1 MDPAILIHAVTNAQ
15 ALVKHS
21 ARLTPTSAFPRH
33 HQLGCAV
40 VICAC
45 FESQTETDILAS
57 VFRKPAA
64 LNYQTLFN
72 AIQEPRSLEAV
83 RYGSAKAFYIDLK
96 SVYSTLAVLSQIAP
110 GIWKAAKTMD
120 SFTDDAWMTVVSLQA
135 EKVENGE
142 LENPLPDAHQLFATP
157 DAADDPRPP
166 CLADTP
172 VEAVLESLSGRLT
185 AAARAQ
191 LPSNRTGEGPPRLAL
206 ALPTST
212 ADALADDPEIEVL
225 YPPAASLK
233 RLRTPERCP
242 HPPSPSSL
250 DTLLPPSATKR
261 ARLEHDHGVDEL
273 GWLRPQTLKQAL
285 HAPLEG
291 LRRTMADAPEQLS
304 SLRLL
309 DGAIHALILAAKRV
323 PKPIKA
329 EEPEGDAAGD
339 RATAKRARL
348 CLQRIYHEIH
358 ALDFAHYCSAMTAP
372 PTAEET
378 ANDAAIHAAHLAAFA
393 RTMRR
398 KVRAHVRI
406 LLPPTPASG
415 PTPSPLTE
423 EREGSTADAERDW
436 VVQQLVV
443 AEREESRR
451 SSSASHPADAED
463 DEPGAAKLRTQI
475 LNAFVSPAGA
485 GVPGTAPLAC
495 LRFKTLAVRVGSWV
509 RIFDPARP
517 SKPVAVVVVARFL
530 RAADVPTDTGHRPLA
545 KELFRAVLDC
555 CAVLHIDDY
564 LRARPTDEAGLS
576 TTHVCRYGYNPI
588 LHQLTRLSAAEFT
601 QLPLQ
606 KPPARAGARA
616 KPADDARFAFPRAMS
631 DPLGVPGSHH
641 HQLRADP
648 STALPRRASEFN
660 PRTTTSMEVPSPI
673 SLLDPCLTEPPSAP
687 PPPPTAAD
695 IPVPHTADPPLLPS
709 FHTAQDARQ
718 APVPYPRPTPA
729 PAAAKQQ
736 YALLDRQY
744 VPNNQ
749 QRAAGQQA
757 GVGSFGQRPQQAQ
770 TPQHSP
776 LQVHIPLQQP
786 GPPGQHQT
794 TAQQFDLRQG
804 LHYSPRSNHVQ
815 NSPSAGQLTSPR
827 LPLGTPKLSPHPH
840 PGSSYPAGVNG
851 AVNGKEP
858 SQFESR
864 AGSQVLNSSP
874 TGPTREPTQSVSSP
888 TLGPPYP
895 RGSQQAQ
902 IGRYMLGSAPA
913 PGTDPTVK
921 WLTSLLDYAPPGEP
935 AEIPL
940 SWIYAEFQKHCARV
954 GADAGLSMPALA
966 DKILAAFSRSPSLPP
981 ATLANS
987 NSTNPVIRGLRPR
1000 PHPPPPSAG
1009 YPRQQVD
1016 GPSSTPTMQ
1025 HESWPRIRNESVL
1038 SVNEEHRSLRETLRH
1053 EIYQEFATSY
1063 HQSLEHQLER
1073 QQKEIEIMKAD
1084 LQWIKGFLVSQSK
1097 TQKQTAS
1104 AEHQLL
1110 TTVQQQVQSQASL
1123 LQQAL
1128 QAPTAPVS
1136 GPGKHPSA
1144 QGFPQ
1149 LATPHHP
1156 SPDTLKQNHHQQQHS
1171 LAPDRPSSFAHFPH

>member
-83 RYGSAKAFYIDLK
+83 RNDLVSGKYGSAKAFYIDLK

-273 GWLRPQTLKQAL
+273 GWLRPVERINLPKAL
-285 HAPLEG
+285 DL
-291 LRRTMADAPEQLS
+291 
-304 SLRLL
+304 
-309 DGAIHALILAAKRV
+309 LILLLHT
-323 PKPIKA
+323 I
-329 EEPEGDAAGD
+329 
-339 RATAKRARL
+339 
-348 CLQRIYHEIH
+348 
-358 ALDFAHYCSAMTAP
+358 LD
-372 PTAEET
+372 
-378 ANDAAIHAAHLAAFA
+378 
-393 RTMRR
+393 
-398 KVRAHVRI
+398 
-406 LLPPTPASG
+406 
-415 PTPSPLTE
+415 
-423 EREGSTADAERDW
+423 
-436 VVQQLVV
+436 
-443 AEREESRR
+443 
-451 SSSASHPADAED
+451 HP
-463 DEPGAAKLRTQI
+463 R
-475 LNAFVSPAGA
+475 FVICG
-485 GVPGTAPLAC
+485 
-495 LRFKTLAVRVGSWV
+495 
-509 RIFDPARP
+509 
-517 SKPVAVVVVARFL
+517 
-530 RAADVPTDTGHRPLA
+530 
-545 KELFRAVLDC
+545 
-555 CAVLHIDDY
+555 
-564 LRARPTDEAGLS
+564 

-588 LHQLTRLSAAEFT
+588 LHQLTRLSAAKFDPIQAPRHTPLALAPLPTPLEQT

-718 APVPYPRPTPA
+718 APVPEGAEGMDRQRVDLQEQNQLTQNQQQPQLQQQQLLQQQQQQLQLLQLQQQQQQLQQQQQQEQQQQQQQQEQQQQQQQQQQEQQQPQQQQLSQHQRQQQQQQHLQQLEERQRQYKQLQQVQQIQSSQRHRQIEAAQQQLQRQRQQHEQQLRQLQVQQQGQQQEKPRPTPA

-736 YALLDRQY
+736 YALLDRQH

-1144 QGFPQ
+1144 QGLSADGYARQQQQFKTHQHHQQQLQLHHQRLHTQQHLHSPQ